1 MGLSKL
7 LVLLAVMIGVWL
19 AVRWW
24 RRSGLRITVERRAAA
39 RAAPPPVVDLEH
51 DPTSGQYAPRKRER
65 R

>member
-24 RRSGLRITVERRAAA
+24 RRSGLRITVERRLGA
-39 RAAPPPVVDLEH
+39 RAAPPPVVDLER
-51 DPTSGQYAPRKRER
+51 DPASGQYAPRKGER